1 MHMKVK
7 WYRTEPDMP
16 AIAHWDG
23 VEMTEMQMEEYRDR
37 IEWIDDSIADGNVT
51 LKIHNI
57 QPSDNGQYW
66 CQFQEGNYHKET
78 SLLLKVANMGSA
90 PKIHMEGPR
99 EGEVQLVCTAKG
111 WFPEPQVYWEDITG
125 ERLLTVSEHHI
136 QDEEGLFYVEDT
148 LVIRNVSVETVSC
161 FIHNPVLT
169 EGKGAVIA
177 LPEKL
182 QTELAS
188 LKVIG
193 PSQPILVR
201 VGEDI
206 QLTCYLFPKANAQ
219 SMEVRWVQAHHY
231 PAVYVYMNGDHVA
244 REQMVDYRGRTAL
257 MSDAIHEGRL
267 TLQIQNARTSD
278 DGQYQCL
285 FEKDGVYQKASLD
298 LKVVAVGSSPRITME
313 VLTDGEIQLMC
324 TSNGWFPQPQ
334 MQWRDMEGKTI
345 PSISEILHSD
355 SHGLFHV
362 ETSLLIPN
370 SSMANVTCSISN
382 LPLGE
387 EKKAAFTLSESRMA
401 FSWTILPVLGL
412 LFAMVIGLIRRK
424 NCEKVNMT
432 LDPNTAHS
440 KLILSEEHEGMTHD
454 HSCSQTFHRDL
465 TLCSTCWA
473 IRGSHLGGG
482 TERWRSGMGQDGS
495 LMSRTMS

>member
-1 MHMKVK
+1 MVDLPGHSLSGVIASFLFILLTMKQSDDFRVIGPAYPILTRVGEDALLTCQLFPKRTAMHMKVK

-78 SLLLKVANMGSA
+78 SLLLKVA
-90 PKIHMEGPR
+90 K
-99 EGEVQLVCTAKG
+99 
-111 WFPEPQVYWEDITG
+111 
-125 ERLLTVSEHHI
+125 
-136 QDEEGLFYVEDT
+136 
-148 LVIRNVSVETVSC
+148 
-161 FIHNPVLT
+161 
-169 EGKGAVIA
+169 
-177 LPEKL
+177 KL

>member
-1 MHMKVK
+1 LHFHLFIVF
-7 WYRTEPDMP
+7 
-16 AIAHWDG
+16 
-23 VEMTEMQMEEYRDR
+23 
-37 IEWIDDSIADGNVT
+37 
-51 LKIHNI
+51 
-57 QPSDNGQYW
+57 
-66 CQFQEGNYHKET
+66 C
-78 SLLLKVANMGSA
+78 LL
-90 PKIHMEGPR
+90 
-99 EGEVQLVCTAKG
+99 
-111 WFPEPQVYWEDITG
+111 Y
-125 ERLLTVSEHHI
+125 LT
-136 QDEEGLFYVEDT
+136 
-148 LVIRNVSVETVSC
+148 
-161 FIHNPVLT
+161 
-169 EGKGAVIA
+169 
-177 LPEKL
+177 
-182 QTELAS
+182 AS

-267 TLQIQNARTSD
+267 TLQIRNARTSD

-387 EKKAAFTLSESRMA
+387 EKKAAFTLSECSPHAHAQISPAMLVLQNGQEQSGEQMLEYQGRIKLVGESISKGDMALLIQHMKASDNGQYWCHFKDGNISQEAFMELNVIGLGSSPHVHMTGPKEGGIQMLCSSGGWFQKPKSEPFFPRMSPWKA
-401 FSWTILPVLGL
+401 ALAGTVLVLGL
-412 LFAMVIGLIRRK
+412 LFIGINYIGWKKNQAKEREIKKREKESHEEQQMRNEKEVSLKARDWKKALIYP
-424 NCEKVNMT
+424 
-432 LDPNTAHS
+432 D
-440 KLILSEEHEGMTHD
+440 EEDGIHD
-454 HSCSQTFHRDL
+454 IGCS
-465 TLCSTCWA
+465 S
-473 IRGSHLGGG
+473 
-482 TERWRSGMGQDGS
+482 
-495 LMSRTMS
+495 